1 MAISLGKQRMDVY
14 LFPETIEKIKELYS
28 KDDCRN
34 RSEFIEKAIRFYV
47 GYLTA
52 EDKANFLP
60 NLFLSNMRSIVYESD
75 NRQNKLLF
83 KLAVEMALMMNLL
96 AYQFDVDEVSL
107 TRLRGECVKEVK
119 RTRGNFSME
128 DAVAWQ
134 RSSADDSE

>member
-52 EDKANFLP
+52 EDKANFGG
-60 NLFLSNMRSIVYESD
+60 NASYDESPGVPV
-75 NRQNKLLF
+75 RC
-83 KLAVEMALMMNLL
+83 
-96 AYQFDVDEVSL
+96 
-107 TRLRGECVKEVK
+107 G
-119 RTRGNFSME
+119 
-128 DAVAWQ
+128 
-134 RSSADDSE
+134 

>member
-1 MAISLGKQRMDVY
+1 MAVSMGKQRMDVY
-14 LFPETIEKIKELYS
+14 LFPETIEKVKELYGQ
-28 KDDCRN
+28 DDCRN

-47 GYLTA
+47 AYLTA

-83 KLAVEMALMMNLL
+83 KLAVEMSLMMNLI
-96 AYQFDVDEVSL
+96 AYQFDIDQVSL

-119 RTRGNFSME
+119 RTQGSFSME

-134 RSSADDSE
+134 RASADEPE

>member
-96 AYQFDVDEVSL
+96 AFQFDVDEVSL

-134 RSSADDSE
+134 RASADDSE

>member
-1 MAISLGKQRMDVY
+1 MAISLGKQRMDIY

-75 NRQNKLLF
+75 NCQNKLLF

>member
-1 MAISLGKQRMDVY
+1 MAVSMGKQRMDVY
-14 LFPETIEKIKELYS
+14 LFPETIEKVKELYGQ
-28 KDDCRN
+28 DDCRN
-34 RSEFIEKAIRFYV
+34 RSEFIEKAIRF
-47 GYLTA
+47 YLTA

-83 KLAVEMALMMNLL
+83 KLAVEMSLMMNLI
-96 AYQFDVDEVSL
+96 AYQFDIDQVSL

-119 RTRGNFSME
+119 RTQGSFSME

-134 RSSADDSE
+134 RASADEPE